1 MQEPWLLVGA
11 IEVSIRGGWVDVTMT
26 PGWPCN
32 KPDLTIKGTS
42 LYSAAMTPGK
52 HGPHK
57 YP

>member
-1 MQEPWLLVGA
+1 MAG
-11 IEVSIRGGWVDVTMT
+11 VTMT

-32 KPDLTIKGTS
+32 KPDLTTKETA
-42 LYSAAMTPGK
+42 LYSAAMTSGK